1 MSLLEEIIELAT
13 DGKSQPSVLL
23 RKLLV
28 LAARLKNGKLKT
40 WAEKELNGYGPTDSL
55 PDYRVTRT
63 ESLGVFFG
71 IAGSRMENVPL
82 PTLLLKDEHREL
94 IEKADFRDGIAAYQL
109 PPGADPNS
117 GQWQIPWSANL
128 VAHYQS
134 AFYPGQYSLKSAWQ
148 VVPAPFIAVMLDSIQ
163 NRVLMFGLNLQ
174 EELGPGHEDIAAIP
188 RERVDRSVVNI
199 IYGGHNVIAG
209 STGDVLLASAMTVHA
224 GNFAS
229 LSAALERLGVDKTD
243 FPKLESA
250 VAEDQ
255 TEGVPAAGIGKR
267 AHAWIAD
274 AAAKL
279 AMRLGDA
286 GLV

>member
-1 MSLLEEIIELAT
+1 
-13 DGKSQPSVLL
+13 
-23 RKLLV
+23 
-28 LAARLKNGKLKT
+28 
-40 WAEKELNGYGPTDSL
+40 
-55 PDYRVTRT
+55 
-63 ESLGVFFG
+63 
-71 IAGSRMENVPL
+71 
-82 PTLLLKDEHREL
+82 
-94 IEKADFRDGIAAYQL
+94 
-109 PPGADPNS
+109 
-117 GQWQIPWSANL
+117 
-128 VAHYQS
+128 
-134 AFYPGQYSLKSAWQ
+134 
-148 VVPAPFIAVMLDSIQ
+148 
-163 NRVLMFGLNLQ
+163 MFGLNLQ

-188 RERVDRSVVNI
+188 REQVKARSVVNI

-286 GLV
+286 GLEVAKNEAMKQLTALVARYVGGAG